1 MTSVAIKAEALMRL
15 TVRQRERAAKNN
27 AGYDLIHAR
36 LGRTVADW
44 AYADKPAKG
53 AAPKPGQRCESA
65 AQRAVDAWARRPHDW
80 ALVLSDQTGRGK
92 TIAAARY
99 VADGGGTILRAAE
112 CDGWGFNA
120 PAQVQHY
127 GSVGLLMIDDLGQEQ
142 NPTAR
147 THLAAIMSDRAHRRA
162 RFIAT
167 TSLKLTGLTGSILA
181 LYGEPI
187 ESRLREH
194 YVNLARHNEPDRR
207 SKLMPEMTGFFREE
221 QIDYFSKSIR
231 YIAAG
236 LVQDDTGAREVDRFA
251 ALVKVDLGGA
261 EFLAMVATIERERA
275 ERSADAADLLARLA
289 GPGVTMVAEVD
300 ADLIGW
306 VDAMDEPVSEAM
318 A

>member
-1 MTSVAIKAEALMRL
+1 
-15 TVRQRERAAKNN
+15 
-27 AGYDLIHAR
+27 
-36 LGRTVADW
+36 
-44 AYADKPAKG
+44 
-53 AAPKPGQRCESA
+53 
-65 AQRAVDAWARRPHDW
+65 
-80 ALVLSDQTGRGK
+80 
-92 TIAAARY
+92 
-99 VADGGGTILRAAE
+99 
-112 CDGWGFNA
+112 
-120 PAQVQHY
+120 
-127 GSVGLLMIDDLGQEQ
+127 
-142 NPTAR
+142 
-147 THLAAIMSDRAHRRA
+147 
-162 RFIAT
+162 
-167 TSLKLTGLTGSILA
+167 

-236 LVQDDTGAREVDRFA
+236 LVQEETGAREVDRFA

-261 EFLAMVATIERERA
+261 EFLAMAATIERERA

-289 GPGVTMVAEVD
+289 GPGVTMVAAFRESNPVD